1 MLTPSKKKQPYPV
14 QPPLRRYLA
23 AYTREVALPVD
34 YDSLTHYSENYPL
47 LDRDGRD
54 TLWRT
59 VTFPPAEAR
68 DVYKGLRDIYALL
81 RASGDVN
88 RMSHLA
94 VSRVDYCEFGNTKPF
109 RIRIVNLLN
118 DNQDYFY
125 I

>member
-1 MLTPSKKKQPYPV
+1 MRNSGQTLIPSRSAGNRRTLRLSPAGRPARFAPPAMLTPPKKKKLYSVP
-14 QPPLRRYLA
+14 PPLRRYLA
-23 AYTREVALPVD
+23 DYTREVALPVD

-81 RASGDVN
+81 RS
-88 RMSHLA
+88 
-94 VSRVDYCEFGNTKPF
+94 
-109 RIRIVNLLN
+109 
-118 DNQDYFY
+118 
-125 I
+125 